1 MKTAPESRT
10 VEFGEIYNRLTQRF
24 MPASVPK
31 QVSRKVLAI
40 SQVVLA
46 FQHLQDSLRRVVGIF
61 QDRTMSV
68 ASLPDVGM
76 RAGVGAGADADAA
89 GTGALASIESLL
101 RQLGA
106 LAHAPQT
113 GWQKDLQV
121 MIARAE
127 AAREVLDL
135 LLFFRPASAQA
146 LTLLGLPKAVTSAEQ
161 IEHFADEVGR
171 LDAAFFALGAQYVLD
186 RHYQGVGS
194 GILPLPDSNS
204 AQSRRRT
211 KRVSAKV
218 TANPLRGR
226 PQK

>member
-1 MKTAPESRT
+1 
-10 VEFGEIYNRLTQRF
+10 

-31 QVSRKVLAI
+31 HVSRKVLAI

-61 QDRTMSV
+61 QDRTSGVAALSEVGTRASV
-68 ASLPDVGM
+68 G
-76 RAGVGAGADADAA
+76 ADAA
-89 GTGALASIESLL
+89 GALVSIESLL

-135 LLFFRPASAQA
+135 LLFSRPASTQA
-146 LTLLGLPKAVTSAEQ
+146 LALLGLPKAVASAEQ

-186 RHYQGVGS
+186 RHYQGVGP
-194 GILPLPDSNS
+194 GILPLLDRNS
-204 AQSRRRT
+204 AQPRRRT

-218 TANPLRGR
+218 TANPLRAR

>member
-31 QVSRKVLAI
+31 QISRKVLAI

-61 QDRTMSV
+61 QDRSTVV
-68 ASLPDVGM
+68 ASRPDVGT
-76 RAGVGAGADADAA
+76 RAGVGAGVDAA
-89 GTGALASIESLL
+89 GAGALASIESLL

-135 LLFFRPASAQA
+135 LLFSRPASAQA
-146 LTLLGLPKAVTSAEQ
+146 LALLGLPKAVASAEQ

-186 RHYQGVGS
+186 RHYQGVEPGL
-194 GILPLPDSNS
+194 LPLLDSK
-204 AQSRRRT
+204 AALPRRRT
-211 KRVSAKV
+211 KRAPAKV
-218 TANPLRGR
+218 TASPLRER

>member
-1 MKTAPESRT
+1 VKTAPESRT

-61 QDRTMSV
+61 QDRTTSV

-76 RAGVGAGADADAA
+76 TAGVGAGADAA
-89 GTGALASIESLL
+89 GAGALASIESLL

-218 TANPLRGR
+218 TANPLHER

>member
-61 QDRTMSV
+61 QDRPAGA
-68 ASLPDVGM
+68 ASLPDAGM
-76 RAGVGAGADADAA
+76 RARVRAGADADAA
-89 GTGALASIESLL
+89 GALVSIESLL

-135 LLFFRPASAQA
+135 LLFSRPASAQA
-146 LTLLGLPKAVTSAEQ
+146 LILLGLPKALTSAEQ

-186 RHYQGVGS
+186 RHYQGVGQ
-194 GILPLPDSNS
+194 GILPLPASNS
-204 AQSRRRT
+204 VQPRRRT
-211 KRVSAKV
+211 KRESAKV
-218 TANPLRGR
+218 TANPLRER

>member
-76 RAGVGAGADADAA
+76 TAGVGAGADAA
-89 GTGALASIESLL
+89 GAGALASIESLL

-135 LLFFRPASAQA
+135 LLFSRPASAQA
-146 LTLLGLPKAVTSAEQ
+146 LTLLGLPKALTSAEQ

-186 RHYQGVGS
+186 RHYQGVGP

-218 TANPLRGR
+218 TASPLRGR

>member
-1 MKTAPESRT
+1 VKTAPESRT

-61 QDRTMSV
+61 QDRSSDV
-68 ASLPDVGM
+68 ASASEVGT
-76 RAGVGAGADADAA
+76 RAAVRATIGTDAA
-89 GTGALASIESLL
+89 SAMVSIESLL

-113 GWQKDLQV
+113 GWQEDLQV

-135 LLFFRPASAQA
+135 LLFSRPASAQA
-146 LTLLGLPKAVTSAEQ
+146 LALLGLPKAVASAEQ

-186 RHYQGVGS
+186 RHHQGVRP
-194 GILPLPDSNS
+194 GILPLWDSKS
-204 AQSRRRT
+204 TQPRRRT
-211 KRVSAKV
+211 KRVSAKA
-218 TANPLRGR
+218 TAGPLRRR

>member
-1 MKTAPESRT
+1 VNVKTAPESRT

-31 QVSRKVLAI
+31 HVSRKVLAI

-61 QDRTMSV
+61 QDRTSGVAALSEVGTRASV
-68 ASLPDVGM
+68 G
-76 RAGVGAGADADAA
+76 ADAA
-89 GTGALASIESLL
+89 GALVSIESLL

-135 LLFFRPASAQA
+135 LLFSRPASTQA
-146 LTLLGLPKAVTSAEQ
+146 LALLGLPKAVASAEQ

-186 RHYQGVGS
+186 RHYQGVGP
-194 GILPLPDSNS
+194 GILPLLDRNS
-204 AQSRRRT
+204 AQPRRRT

-218 TANPLRGR
+218 TANPLRAR

>member
-1 MKTAPESRT
+1 VNVKTAPESRT

-61 QDRTMSV
+61 QDRTTGV
-68 ASLPDVGM
+68 ASLPDVGTT
-76 RAGVGAGADADAA
+76 AGVGADATGA
-89 GTGALASIESLL
+89 GALASIESLL

-127 AAREVLDL
+127 AAREAGHRVGHRVGHINEQRS
-135 LLFFRPASAQA
+135 RPAVI
-146 LTLLGLPKAVTSAEQ
+146 AVSLV
-161 IEHFADEVGR
+161 H
-171 LDAAFFALGAQYVLD
+171 
-186 RHYQGVGS
+186 
-194 GILPLPDSNS
+194 
-204 AQSRRRT
+204 RR
-211 KRVSAKV
+211 
-218 TANPLRGR
+218 
-226 PQK
+226 

>member
-1 MKTAPESRT
+1 VKTAPESRT

-31 QVSRKVLAI
+31 HVSRKVLAI

-61 QDRTMSV
+61 QDRTSGV
-68 ASLPDVGM
+68 ASLSEVGT
-76 RAGVGAGADADAA
+76 RASVGADAA
-89 GTGALASIESLL
+89 GALVSIESLL

-135 LLFFRPASAQA
+135 LLFSRPASTQA
-146 LTLLGLPKAVTSAEQ
+146 LALLGLPKAVASAEQ

-186 RHYQGVGS
+186 RHYQGVGP
-194 GILPLPDSNS
+194 GILPLLDRNS
-204 AQSRRRT
+204 AQPRRRT

-218 TANPLRGR
+218 TANPLRAR

>member
-1 MKTAPESRT
+1 VNVKTAPESRT

-31 QVSRKVLAI
+31 HVSRKVLAI

-61 QDRTMSV
+61 QDRTSGVAALSAVGTRASV
-68 ASLPDVGM
+68 G
-76 RAGVGAGADADAA
+76 ADAA
-89 GTGALASIESLL
+89 GALVSIESLL

-135 LLFFRPASAQA
+135 LLFSRPASTQA
-146 LTLLGLPKAVTSAEQ
+146 LALLGLPKAVASAEQ

-186 RHYQGVGS
+186 RHYQGVGP
-194 GILPLPDSNS
+194 GILPLLDRNS
-204 AQSRRRT
+204 AQPRRRT

-218 TANPLRGR
+218 TANPLRAR